1 MSEHLTPRERRFVE
15 AADIKLAVEGVD
27 TSDHDAVRACLL
39 RCVAGRLLWRAWEN
53 RATMQA
59 AAPEQLAL
67 AL

>member
-1 MSEHLTPRERRFVE
+1 MTSLMTPRERHLADR
-15 AADIKLAVEGVD
+15 ADIKLAVEGVD